1 VTVRLWQLAVA
12 LGVAIFMVGLL
23 AGRYAFPNDRV
34 NTTGREFEHHLNDA
48 FKARRGDVAAQQ
60 RIAARDT
67 STIVGPPATD
77 RSTAGGADDVRAVI
91 PALEAW
97 YADHNSYAGAS
108 ADLLRSEYDAG
119 VPDVEIVVAGDTT
132 YCVQSLGD
140 QPYHKAGPAADILP
154 GPC

>member
-1 VTVRLWQLAVA
+1 MTVRLWQLAVA

-23 AGRYAFPNDRV
+23 AGRYAFPNDHV
-34 NTTGREFEHHLNDA
+34 NSTGREFEQHLNDA
-48 FKARRGDVAAQQ
+48 FKARRGDVTAQR
-60 RIAARDT
+60 RIAARDQ
-67 STIVGPPATD
+67 
-77 RSTAGGADDVRAVI
+77 STAGGADEVRAVI

-108 ADLLRSEYDAG
+108 ADLLRRTYDAG

-132 YCVQSLGD
+132 YCVQSVGD
-140 QPYHKAGPAADILP
+140 PIYHKAGPAAEILP